1 MSKKVVITQP
11 LHKDGVAILE
21 ADDIEVGVSN
31 TGEPEG
37 YLPYIQDADGLI
49 IRIGYI
55 DRETMEKCPNLKVIG
70 RPGVGVDNVDVKA
83 ATELGIPVVIAP
95 RANSRSV
102 AECAFT
108 MMFAAA
114 KDLLRADK
122 ETRKGNFKVRSEY
135 KAYEIGGKT
144 LGLIGYG
151 NIGSI
156 LAQMSAA
163 VGMSIIVYDPF
174 VKAETV
180 EKLGYR
186 YVTDITPI
194 LKEADVISL
203 HVPLTDS
210 TRNLIAK
217 PQLEMMKKNAII
229 VNCARGGII
238 NEKDLFDALQNNV
251 IQAACLDVFEKEPV
265 PSDDPLLSLD
275 NVIAY
280 PHMAGQTKE
289 AASNVAT
296 GAARGVAAILR
307 GEKWPHVCNPE
318 VYNHPRWTDK

>member
-1 MSKKVVITQP
+1 MKKVVITQP
-11 LHKDGVAILE
+11 LHKDGCEILE
-21 ADDIEVGVSN
+21 KEGIEISVSN
-31 TGEPEG
+31 TGEPAE
-37 YLPYIQDADGLI
+37 YLPYLDGAEGLI
-49 IRIGYI
+49 IRIGHI
-55 DRETMEKCPNLKVIG
+55 DRATMEKCPDLKVIG

-95 RANSRSV
+95 GANSRSV
-102 AECAFT
+102 AEAAFS

-114 KDLLRADK
+114 KDLVRADK

-135 KAYEIGGKT
+135 KAYEINGKT

-151 NIGSI
+151 HIGSI
-156 LAQMSAA
+156 LAHMSAA
-163 VGMSIIVYDPF
+163 VGMNVIVYDPF
-174 VKAETV
+174 VKPEAV
-180 EKLGYR
+180 EKEGFKYTNDTAEI
-186 YVTDITPI
+186 Y
-194 LKEADVISL
+194 KNADVISL

-210 TRNLIAK
+210 TRNLIGEKELAS
-217 PQLEMMKKNAII
+217 MKKSAILI
-229 VNCARGGII
+229 NCARGGII
-238 NEKDLFDALQNNV
+238 NEKALYDALKNNV

-265 PSDDPLLSLD
+265 PADDPLLSLD

-307 GEKWPHVCNPE
+307 GEKWPAVCNPE
-318 VYNHPRWTDK
+318 VYKHPRFKDFK

>member
-1 MSKKVVITQP
+1 MSKKVIITQP

-21 ADDIEVGVSN
+21 AEQIEVGVSN

-49 IRIGYI
+49 IRIGHI
-55 DRETMEKCPNLKVIG
+55 DRATMEKCPNLKVIG

-114 KDLLRADK
+114 KDLVRADK

-156 LAQMSAA
+156 LAQMSSA

-217 PQLEMMKKNAII
+217 PQLEMMKKNAIL

-238 NEKDLFDALQNNV
+238 NEKDLFDALTNNV

-265 PSDDPLLSLD
+265 PADDPLLSLD

-318 VYNHPRWTDK
+318 VYNHPRWADK

>member
-1 MSKKVVITQP
+1 
-11 LHKDGVAILE
+11 
-21 ADDIEVGVSN
+21 
-31 TGEPEG
+31 
-37 YLPYIQDADGLI
+37 
-49 IRIGYI
+49 
-55 DRETMEKCPNLKVIG
+55 MEKCPNLKVIG

-114 KDLLRADK
+114 KDMVRADK

-163 VGMSIIVYDPF
+163 VGMSVIVYDPF
-174 VKAETV
+174 VKPEVV
-180 EKLGYR
+180 ESLGYR
-186 YVTDITPI
+186 YVTSIDPI
-194 LKEADVISL
+194 LKDADVISL
-203 HVPLTDS
+203 HVPLTDE
-210 TRNLIAK
+210 TRNLISK
-217 PQLEMMKKNAII
+217 PQLEAMKSNAILI
-229 VNCARGGII
+229 NCARGGII
-238 NEKDLFDALQNNV
+238 NEKDLYEALKNNV
-251 IQAACLDVFEKEPV
+251 IQACCLDVFEKEPV
-265 PSDDPLLSLD
+265 PADDPLLSLD

-280 PHMAGQTKE
+280 PHMAGQTRE

-307 GEKWPHVCNPE
+307 GEKWPAVCNPE
-318 VYNHPRWTDK
+318 VYKHPRWADK